1 MEATQYGHKRMMKV
15 GIFCEME
22 GGEKEMEG
30 ERMLAC
36 MYIQVKVTFSLI
48 VTPFSVDTTTCILPT
63 LTFNH
68 STII

>member
-36 MYIQVKVTFSLI
+36 MYIQQGDLLI
-48 VTPFSVDTTTCILPT
+48 DCHPIFC
-63 LTFNH
+63 
-68 STII
+68 